1 MNNWDGFNAGYIVSR
16 ILFLFRWMQMEDYVN
31 GVTNVVV
38 VHDLIEVELLGL
50 VFVMK
55 EARIM
60 LVFL

>member
-1 MNNWDGFNAGYIVSR
+1 
-16 ILFLFRWMQMEDYVN
+16 MQMEDYVN

>member
-16 ILFLFRWMQMEDYVN
+16 ILFLFRWMQMEDCVN
-31 GVTNVVV
+31 GVTTDVV